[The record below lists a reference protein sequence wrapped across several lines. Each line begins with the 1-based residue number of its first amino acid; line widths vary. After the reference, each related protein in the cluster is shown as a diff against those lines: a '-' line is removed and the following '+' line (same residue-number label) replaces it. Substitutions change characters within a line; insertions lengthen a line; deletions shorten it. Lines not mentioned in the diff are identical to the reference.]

1 MKLMVAFTCLNAK
14 LEHDHRRVLGAC
26 LSFLILKIKAMKI
39 RPYFNPTSIIEM
51 AKRSGYFEKIIE
63 TDISISYRVFKN
75 KQTDILHIYYK
86 K

>member
-1 MKLMVAFTCLNAK
+1 
-14 LEHDHRRVLGAC
+14 
-26 LSFLILKIKAMKI
+26 MKI

-51 AKRSGYFEKIIE
+51 AKRSGYYDKLIE

-86 K
+86 TK

>member
-1 MKLMVAFTCLNAK
+1 MKTIEEATKENFISAQLMS
-14 LEHDHRRVLGAC
+14 DMR
-26 LSFLILKIKAMKI
+26 LKTMKI

-51 AKRSGYFEKIIE
+51 AKRSGYLDKIIE